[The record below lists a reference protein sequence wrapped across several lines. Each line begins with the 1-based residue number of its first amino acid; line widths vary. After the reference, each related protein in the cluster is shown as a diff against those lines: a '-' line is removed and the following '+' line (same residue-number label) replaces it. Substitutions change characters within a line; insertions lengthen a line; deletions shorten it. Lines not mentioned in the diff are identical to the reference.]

1 MMLDM
6 KKRPYILLMVFLVLT
21 YLVGQHW
28 LQDSAFSNTITTALA
43 IIAGV
48 AVLMEIR
55 SNERINEAQLIMEL
69 NNQFITNESFAEI
82 EWVLEKYFASYQQTI
97 KDGKDPAELKLDF
110 DISLNNKNRQKL
122 VNYLVHLEGVAALVN
137 EGVLRLNVITDL
149 MAYRYFIAVNNPVVQ
164 ETELLPNKDY
174 YRGIFSIYDQWSK
187 HLDAD
192 KIPMAEKRLK

>member
-1 MMLDM
+1 M
-6 KKRPYILLMVFLVLT
+6 IFLCVA
-21 YLVGQHW
+21 YLAGQHW
-28 LQDSAFSNTITTALA
+28 LQDSAFSSAVTTILA
-43 IIAGV
+43 IVAGV

-82 EWVLEKYFASYQQTI
+82 EWVLEKYYASCQQAA
-97 KDGKDPAELKLDF
+97 KDGRDPAEIQLEF

-122 VNYLVHLEGVAALVN
+122 VNYLVYLEGVAALVN
-137 EGVLRLNVITDL
+137 EGVLHLNVITDL
-149 MAYRYFIAVNNPVVQ
+149 MAFRYFIAVNNPVVQ

-192 KIPMAEKRLK
+192 KIPMKEKRLK